1 MKNTLFYSEP
11 VNSVLELI
19 GNTPMV
25 RINKIIDDDSAEI
38 YAKVE
43 LFNPC
48 GSVKD
53 RICLLMIEEAERQ
66 GRIKQGDTIVEPT
79 SGNTGIGLAFV
90 CAAKGYRLVLTMPET
105 MSIERRNMLKA
116 FGAELILTQGE
127 RDMAGAVEKAQ
138 ELADEMG
145 YFQPQQFKNP
155 MNPEAHRRST
165 VIEIL
170 NQLGEIDAFVA
181 GVGTGGTITGVGELL
196 KERLGE
202 KVRIVAVEPAKS
214 PVLSGGRQGIHD
226 IQGIGAGFVPEIL
239 NRDIIDEIIQVTDE
253 DAYEM
258 TRRIIREEGILC
270 GISSG
275 ANLFASMKMA
285 KELGRGKNVVTV
297 FPDTGERYIS
307 TRLFND

>member
-1 MKNTLFYSEP
+1 MSRYPCSEP
-11 VNSVLELI
+11 ANSVLELI

-25 RINKIIDDDSAEI
+25 RINKLTGMDSADV
-38 YAKVE
+38 YAKIE
-43 LFNPC
+43 FFNPC

-53 RICLLMIEEAERQ
+53 RISLLMIEEAERQ
-66 GRIKQGDTIVEPT
+66 GRLKRGDTIIEPT

-116 FGAELILTQGE
+116 FGAELILTHGE

-155 MNPEAHRRST
+155 MNPEAHRRGT
-165 VIEIL
+165 AIEIL
-170 NQLGEIDAFVA
+170 NQVGKIDAFVA
-181 GVGTGGTITGVGELL
+181 GVGTGGTITGIGEVL
-196 KERLGE
+196 KERFGD
-202 KVRIVAVEPAKS
+202 KVRIVAVEPSKS
-214 PVLSGGRQGIHD
+214 PVLSGGKQGLHE
-226 IQGIGAGFVPEIL
+226 IQGIGAGFIPDIL
-239 NRDIIDEIIQVTDE
+239 NMEIIDEIIQVSDE

-275 ANLFASMKMA
+275 ANLFASIRVA
-285 KELGRGKNVVTV
+285 KELGSGKRVVTI